1 VVPRP
6 GKALVVRSI
15 AKVFGRSPFVPLQ
28 THMDKVAQC
37 VERIPEIFAA
47 YERGETET
55 VITLSKLV
63 SKLEHEADLVKVD
76 IRNNLPRGL
85 FMPVDRTN
93 LLAILS
99 RQDDIAD
106 TAENISVVL
115 TFKQARTFEPF
126 KTMFHEFLA
135 KNIEAFDIVHRI
147 IGELDELLETGFGGA
162 EAEKVKEMVD
172 DVALKEYQAD
182 KLQRSLLRELLAHE
196 DELSYGDF
204 FIWSRLIR
212 QVSELSDLAENLA
225 NIVRLTLE
233 K

>member
-1 VVPRP
+1 
-6 GKALVVRSI
+6 VRSI

-37 VERIPEIFAA
+37 VERIPEIFEA

-55 VITLSKLV
+55 VATLAKLV
-63 SKLEHEADLVKVD
+63 SKLEHEADIVKVD
-76 IRNNLPRGL
+76 IRNSLPRGL
-85 FMPVDRTN
+85 FMPVDRSN
-93 LLAILS
+93 LLTILK

-115 TFKQARTFEPF
+115 TFKHARAIEPF
-126 KTMFHEFLA
+126 QTMFREFLA
-135 KNIEAFDIVHRI
+135 KNIEAFDGVQRI

-162 EAEKVKEMVD
+162 EAEKVREMVD
-172 DVALKEYQAD
+172 EVAHKEYQVD
-182 KLQRSLLRELLAHE
+182 KLQRELLRELLAHE

-212 QVSELSDLAENLA
+212 QVSEISDLAENLA
-225 NIVRLTLE
+225 DSVRLTLE
-233 K
+233 SK